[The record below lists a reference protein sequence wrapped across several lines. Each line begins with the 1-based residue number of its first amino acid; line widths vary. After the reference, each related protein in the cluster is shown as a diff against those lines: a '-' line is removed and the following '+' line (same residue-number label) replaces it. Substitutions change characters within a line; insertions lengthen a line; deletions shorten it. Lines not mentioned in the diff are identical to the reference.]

1 MRVLPCDH
9 GYHAKCIDPWLVK
22 TKRICPQCRKKVFE
36 SNDRGAG
43 LISASDRNSDS
54 DSDVE
59 APPQAQI
66 SSTSSSINDSIH
78 HNREESSSTAPL
90 LGRRRREYRFF
101 RRGASGGRT
110 GQRSRRAAGGGMIA
124 KYQMSLSYL
133 RLYFNYLPTPFSF
146 DMLYLTLGT
155 FTSQSSVH
163 APPRNTNA
171 TSHDQQLAGPSGL
184 NRANISTVERLQRA
198 FARESRQQGS
208 ADPRYRHIQE
218 NNSSENE
225 YQSENLS
232 DDSSDDETTASMF
245 HPQSRNLHETGNA
258 SAGPERVVLQGDTN
272 RQSGAKSKASAR
284 HVSAEVHVV
293 PLDDRNVE
301 EHENEQINSLRVN
314 QSIASSDSSRSQ
326 NNELSENTQTS
337 SQGNHIVEIHADEE
351 VQSTEV
357 NTGKPSMI
365 QLSRFSLR
373 VIYYNF
379 FVIMDYI

>member
-133 RLYFNYLPTPFSF
+133 RLI
-146 DMLYLTLGT
+146 LTI
-155 FTSQSSVH
+155 FR
-163 APPRNTNA
+163 PP
-171 TSHDQQLAGPSGL
+171 SHLICFIL
-184 NRANISTVERLQRA
+184 L
-198 FARESRQQGS
+198 
-208 ADPRYRHIQE
+208 
-218 NNSSENE
+218 
-225 YQSENLS
+225 
-232 DDSSDDETTASMF
+232 
-245 HPQSRNLHETGNA
+245 
-258 SAGPERVVLQGDTN
+258 
-272 RQSGAKSKASAR
+272 
-284 HVSAEVHVV
+284 
-293 PLDDRNVE
+293 
-301 EHENEQINSLRVN
+301 
-314 QSIASSDSSRSQ
+314 
-326 NNELSENTQTS
+326 
-337 SQGNHIVEIHADEE
+337 
-351 VQSTEV
+351 
-357 NTGKPSMI
+357 
-365 QLSRFSLR
+365 
-373 VIYYNF
+373 
-379 FVIMDYI
+379 